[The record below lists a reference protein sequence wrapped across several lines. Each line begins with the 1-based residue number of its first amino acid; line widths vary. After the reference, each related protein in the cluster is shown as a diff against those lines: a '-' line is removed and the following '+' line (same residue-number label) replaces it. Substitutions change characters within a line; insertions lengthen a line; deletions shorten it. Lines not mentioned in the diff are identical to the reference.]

1 MVQQGHTVLVERGV
15 GVVTGYPDA
24 DYEQAGAKLID
35 DHEAL
40 FDEGDL
46 VVKVKEPLP
55 EEYSLMRP
63 GRCCSPTF
71 TSPPAANSPRP
82 SAVPPSPRRPM
93 RRSRSTAACRFSK
106 QPKAVQRTALH
117 DAVATINVPLLCLSH
132 PAKRIDRPLPPLP
145 PVINS
150 PDAKGRDCGHPQGDR
165 GVP

>member
-1 MVQQGHTVLVERGV
+1 MLVERGA

-63 GRCCSPTF
+63 GQVLF
-71 TSPPAANSPRP
+71 TYFHLAASRELTEAVCR
-82 SAVPPSPRRPM
+82 SAV
-93 RRSRSTAACRFSK
+93 TAAAYETIEVNAACRFSK

-117 DAVATINVPLLCLSH
+117 DAVATINVPLLCRSH

-145 PVINS
+145 AVINS